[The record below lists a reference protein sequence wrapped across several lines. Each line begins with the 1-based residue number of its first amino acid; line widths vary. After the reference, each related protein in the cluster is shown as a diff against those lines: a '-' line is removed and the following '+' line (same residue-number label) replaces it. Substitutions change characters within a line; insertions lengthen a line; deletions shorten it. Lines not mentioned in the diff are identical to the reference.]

1 MDPKVSADTRLS
13 YVTTGVLL
21 EKLVA
26 EKNMNKFTHVIIDEV
41 MSKKLYVH
49 FRTCLYISIITFEC
63 NLIFIRKLNITKS
76 CNESFLPQRISS
88 AQTVLMDKL

>member
-1 MDPKVSADTRLS
+1 MDPKVSADTRLT

-41 MSKKLYVH
+41 MFKKLYVY
-49 FRTCLYISIITFEC
+49 FWA
-63 NLIFIRKLNITKS
+63 IFL
-76 CNESFLPQRISS
+76 
-88 AQTVLMDKL
+88 

>member
-41 MSKKLYVH
+41 GLKSYMYIFAYV
-49 FRTCLYISIITFEC
+49 YIF
-63 NLIFIRKLNITKS
+63 
-76 CNESFLPQRISS
+76 P
-88 AQTVLMDKL
+88 